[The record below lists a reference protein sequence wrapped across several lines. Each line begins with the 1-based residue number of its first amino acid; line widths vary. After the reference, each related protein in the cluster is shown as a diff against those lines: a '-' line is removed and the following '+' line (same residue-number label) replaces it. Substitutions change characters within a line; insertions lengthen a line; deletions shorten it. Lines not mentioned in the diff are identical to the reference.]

1 MTHHDALSI
10 LKTGANVFLTGE
22 PGSGKTHTVLQFITW
37 LREHSVEPAITAS
50 TGIAATHI
58 GGYTIHSWS
67 GIGIEQDLS
76 EELLDRIG
84 QKAHVVRRIRKA
96 SVLIIDEISM
106 LSTGTFEMIEAVCRY
121 VRRDER
127 AFGGLQVVLAGDF
140 FQLPPVYR
148 AQSYR
153 SVQNPSMLFDI
164 GDEEDTHA
172 FAFKSPVWKRLNLLV
187 CYMDE
192 QYRQEENGDFYKLLT
207 AIRSGSVTKEHEELL
222 TARRGPAPD
231 NVPVL
236 FPHVSAVDKANA
248 TALGKISSKPRTFTM
263 DKNGPDVLANALAR
277 GCLSPEELV
286 LKEGAT
292 VMFTKNNTSAGF
304 VNGTLGTVEAFT
316 HESPI
321 VRTRDGKVIIVS
333 PMDWVIE
340 ENGVVKASVTQM
352 PLRLA
357 WAITVHKS
365 QGMSLDA
372 AHIDLSS
379 AFEYGQGYVALS
391 RVRSLEGLTIGGFNK
406 RSLEV
411 HPIVSEYDL
420 SLRESS
426 CAAQEHFCDMPEGEI
441 DTLQKAFLKAVGGT
455 FATVAIKQK
464 KKNYKKK
471 STNTTTRGVTLAP
484 GALNKKRK
492 I

>member
-10 LKTGANVFLTGE
+10 LQTGANVFLTGE

-37 LREHSVEPAITAS
+37 LREHGVEPAITAS

-67 GIGIEQDLS
+67 GIGIEQEIS

-96 SVLIIDEISM
+96 HVLIIDEVSM
-106 LSTGTFEMIEAVCRY
+106 LSKSTFEMVEAVCRY

-127 AFGGLQVVLAGDF
+127 PFGGLQIVLAGDF

-148 AQSYR
+148 AQQYH
-153 SVQNPSMLFDI
+153 SVQNNSLLSELPEI
-164 GDEEDTHA
+164 GDEENNHV
-172 FAFKSPVWKRLNLLV
+172 FAFGSPAWERLNLLV

-192 QYRQEENGDFYKLLT
+192 QYRQEESGDFYKLLS
-207 AIRSGSVTKEHEELL
+207 AIRSGEITGEHEDLL
-222 TARRGPAPD
+222 TTRCAAAPD
-231 NVPVL
+231 DVPVL
-236 FPHVSAVDKANA
+236 FPHVAAVDKVNA
-248 TALGKISSKPRTFTM
+248 TALGKLSSKPRTFAMEKT
-263 DKNGPDVLANALAR
+263 GPDVLTGNLTR
-277 GCLSPEELV
+277 GCLSPEQLI
-286 LKEGAT
+286 LKEGAA
-292 VMFTKNNTSAGF
+292 VMFTKNNASAGF

-316 HESPI
+316 HESPM

-340 ENGVVKASVTQM
+340 ENGVVRASITQM

-372 AHIDLSS
+372 AHIDLSH

-391 RVRSLEGLTIGGFNK
+391 RVRSLEGLTLGGFNK
-406 RSLEV
+406 RALEV
-411 HPIVSEYDL
+411 HPIVSEYDF
-420 SLRESS
+420 SLKEQSHR
-426 CAAQEHFCDMPEGEI
+426 AQERFCDMPESEM
-441 DTLQKAFLKAVGGT
+441 DTLQKAFLRAVGGT
-455 FATVAIKQK
+455 FATATITPK
-464 KKNYKKK
+464 KKNTKKK
-471 STNTTTRGVTLAP
+471 H
-484 GALNKKRK
+484 
-492 I
+492 